1 MRAFLFAR
9 LDLEGVSYMDGEQ
22 NGTQASGEEQQ
33 GQQVEQTTGNEQQP
47 QRQAQEVTSGG
58 DGDGAESGDV
68 DKAEVE
74 YRTALADRDKKIAE
88 LEAQIAEAAKSVES
102 ANALAKQ
109 IEELKKA
116 SDAERTGYELKLAGC
131 RSVRAGRVLLAE
143 HKGDMAALK
152 KAEPWLFGD
161 VAGGGATGLEP
172 AGASK
177 GDSDEM
183 KRWYEIAGIED
194 KE

>member
-1 MRAFLFAR
+1 
-9 LDLEGVSYMDGEQ
+9 MDGEVD
-22 NGTQASGEEQQ
+22 GTQTQGEEQQ
-33 GQQVEQTTGNEQQP
+33 GVQGDEAAGVEQSG
-47 QRQAQEVTSGG
+47 QEEEVGG
-58 DGDGAESGDV
+58 GAGIEDGEDGASGD
-68 DKAEVE
+68 AE
-74 YRTALADRDKKIAE
+74 YRAALVDRDKKIAE
-88 LEAQIAEAAKSVES
+88 LEAQIADAAKTVES

-109 IEELKKA
+109 IEELKEA
-116 SDAERTGYELKLAGC
+116 TDNERIGYELKLAGC
-131 RSVRAGRVLLAE
+131 RSVRAGRVLLAD

-161 VAGGGATGLEP
+161 AVGTGTTGLEP

-177 GDSDEM
+177 GESDEM